1 MKLFRIS
8 FLSALL
14 SVVAAGSVYS
24 QIYFPLAYKN
34 LQWKTFESKYATV
47 LYHDPLEKMA
57 KRMAAVYDS
66 VYVPVCEVYQYYPAR
81 QTLILKDT
89 DDYSNGAAYFFDDKI
104 EIYATALDFP
114 LRGNHRW
121 LEDVI
126 SHEFTHIV
134 QIQSAMKW
142 NKRIPA
148 FYFQY
153 FGYEDVRRPDILYG
167 YPNRL
172 VSFPFLSITV
182 PAWLAEGT
190 AQFNVPGLYF
200 DYWDAHRDMILRAR
214 TLDSTLLTY
223 SQMMSFNKTSLDGE
237 TVYNQGYNFVSYLG
251 KTYGLD
257 AVKKLNE
264 SLRKKTLLTIS
275 SSMEDAFGKPGEDI
289 YQDWVSELKAHYKKQ
304 LEPIKTEINQGQPF
318 SETGFSNWADDYDS
332 KTGNVLIRSNQKSDY
347 FGQSVVILMDS
358 TGKEIKRFDEIR
370 ANSRVRFFSWKG
382 KDYLLYSQISLPNRM
397 QSKFSDLYLW
407 DLKENETIRLTKEA
421 RLFSPVWDGKQTLYA
436 ISNKNAEKSI
446 VSIDISALNPEKPDL
461 THFTDLT
468 ESYPETEFHT
478 LDFDTT
484 SQLLVTDFM
493 QVHGRQ
499 LLIYNPASGAF
510 TELPKTGHDNREP
523 RWMTGG
529 QFLFSS
535 DETGIFNLYVMSLKS
550 GKRTQI
556 TQVEGSIF
564 QGLPVGNGQILGSVF
579 TGYGFK
585 VRKLPIEEKRLKPKV
600 TYPFVNNPASEGV
613 ETLALNSARIEP
625 GNYKTSG
632 YRLKT
637 QNPISFYPV
646 FRLDGYIKSDG
657 SYFDNI
663 RNKDYKKLSR
673 NISRDLK
680 VGTYAF
686 SGDPLDWIQFSAG
699 ALINPGGEG
708 DFRDWD
714 RDIFLG
720 INLAD
725 PIIPNQ
731 LPIRWAVDYFN
742 LTRQAKNAA
751 EIGIGL
757 DSVKTN
763 VIYNLNQV
771 EFSGIVSINPANQL
785 ILKYA
790 YSLYSTKIE
799 GFVFPVSGV
808 DTKFPASVDN
818 YFMGHSF
825 SFNYVLEALVPSKES
840 SINPVGR
847 EGSLTVGAEKNELLK
862 DYVVKNG
869 SISPVYSK
877 FEILRY
883 SLGYKEHIALPW
895 FNNTLSFWIRQA
907 TTYGG
912 NGESFFY
919 NYAGGFSGMRGYPF
933 YALGGYKMAHFQM
946 SYRFPLIK
954 NIDKSLKMIYFDR
967 LYGSVFTDVGNAW
980 NGDFNQSG
988 KFKKDAGF
996 ELRLETS
1003 SYYLMPLRVFFSG
1016 TYGFDRFNVKLS
1028 ENFETATGRTT
1039 VTYGR
1044 EWQYHFGMLFN
1055 FDLGLEKWNHGN

>member
-8 FLSALL
+8 FLTVLL
-14 SVVAAGSVYS
+14 SVLAGGSVFS

-34 LQWKTFESKYATV
+34 LNWKTFESKYATV
-47 LYHDPLEKMA
+47 LYHEPLEKMA

-66 VYVPVCEVYQYYPAR
+66 IYVPVCEVYQYYPSR

-104 EIYATALDFP
+104 EIFATALDFP

-134 QIQSAMKW
+134 QIQAAMKW
-142 NKRIPA
+142 NKRVPA

-172 VSFPFLSITV
+172 ISFPFLSITV

-200 DYWDAHRDMILRAR
+200 DYWDSHRDMILRAR

-237 TVYNQGYNFVSYLG
+237 TVYNQGYNFVSYLS

-257 AVKKLNE
+257 AVKQLNE
-264 SLRKKTLLTIS
+264 SLRKKSLLTIS
-275 SSMEDAFGKPGEDI
+275 SAMEDAFGKPGDDI
-289 YQDWVSELKAHYKKQ
+289 YQDWVKELKKHYSEQVK
-304 LEPIKTEINQGQPF
+304 PIGSEINQGSPF
-318 SETGFSNWADDYDS
+318 SETGFSNWADDFDA
-332 KTGNVLIRSNQKSDY
+332 KTGHVLIRSNQNSDY

-358 TGKEIKRFDEIR
+358 TGKEIKRFEGIK

-382 KDYLLYSQISLPNRM
+382 REYLLYSQISPPNLM
-397 QSKFSDLYLW
+397 QSKFSDLYVW
-407 DLKENETIRLTKEA
+407 DLKENEAIRLTKEA
-421 RLFSPVWDGKQTLYA
+421 RLFTPVWDGKNKLYA

-446 VSIDISALNPEKPDL
+446 VSIDIKDLNVNTSELID
-461 THFTDLT
+461 FDNLT

-484 SQLLVTDFM
+484 SGLLVTDFM

-499 LLIYNPASGAF
+499 LLIYNPATKVF
-510 TELPKTGHDNREP
+510 NELPKTGHDNREP
-523 RWMTGG
+523 RWMQDGKL
-529 QFLFSS
+529 LFSS
-535 DETGIFNLYVMSLKS
+535 DETGIFNLYVMSLKA
-550 GKRTQI
+550 GDRIQV

-564 QGLPVGNGQILGSVF
+564 QGLPVGNNQILGSVF

-585 VRKLPIEEKRLKPKV
+585 VRKMPIEEKHLKPHI
-600 TYPFVNNPASEGV
+600 TYPFVNNPQSEGV
-613 ETLALNSARIEP
+613 ESLSLNSERIEP
-625 GNYKTSG
+625 GNYRTSD
-632 YRLKT
+632 YRMKT

-646 FRLDGYIKSDG
+646 LRLDAYIKSDG

-663 RNKDYKKLSR
+663 RNNDFSR
-673 NISRDLK
+673 LKGNISRDLK
-680 VGTYAF
+680 IGTYAF

-699 ALINPGGEG
+699 ALINPGGDG

-720 INLAD
+720 LNLAD
-725 PIIPNQ
+725 PVFKNWIPV
-731 LPIRWAVDYFN
+731 RWAVDYYN
-742 LTRQAKNAA
+742 LIRQAKDAA
-751 EIGIGL
+751 EMGIGE

-771 EFSGIVSINPANQL
+771 EFSGIVRIDPANQL
-785 ILKYA
+785 VLKYA
-790 YSLYSTKIE
+790 YSLYSTKID
-799 GFVFPVSGV
+799 GFVFSGSGK
-808 DTKFPASVDN
+808 DTKFPASNEN
-818 YFMGHSF
+818 YFMGHGF
-825 SFNYVLEALVPSKES
+825 SLNYVFEALVPSKES

-847 EGSLTVGAEKNELLK
+847 EGSFTIGKESNKLLK
-862 DYVVKNG
+862 MYDLQDEQVKA
-869 SISPVYSK
+869 IYSN
-877 FEILRY
+877 FDILRY
-883 SLGYKEHIALPW
+883 SIGYKEHIGLPW

-933 YALGGYKMAHFQM
+933 YALGGYKMAHLQM

-980 NGDFNQSG
+980 NGEFNQSG
-988 KFKKDAGF
+988 KFKRDAGF

-1003 SYYLMPLRVFFSG
+1003 SYYLMPLRIFFSG
-1016 TYGFDRFNVKLS
+1016 TYGFDRFDVNLS
-1028 ENFETATGRTT
+1028 ENFEAANGKTT